1 MATKKQVENE
11 AEKTAKNPFDKPEKQ
26 VEQKTPETPEPQEE
40 QGNAEFVDS
49 DGGGIA
55 NLRKVLNIPM
65 EEAGGNKS
73 KPLDVPNDPLSSGEA
88 KSERS
93 NPFDDGDTLGS
104 SGLDPEDMEG
114 IGEMFEDVEALSEF
128 GIEILDLAMNYAAQA
143 VSGDWGQDEKYSIP
157 ESRKRKLRKPLAAV
171 LKKRSPKVSP
181 ELAFAVFV
189 LGAYAPML
197 IQAWS
202 ERQKK
207 TKAENKDRDR
217 NGALVVPKDLP
228 TNDDTTKPD
237 DYDDLITKMRANAT
251 QQEPPAPKR
260 PPGRPKGSKDS
271 KPRKKP
277 VARKRTAPA
286 KPVTKGSDDSAAK

>member
-11 AEKTAKNPFDKPEKQ
+11 AENTSKNPFDNPEKQ
-26 VEQKTPETPEPQEE
+26 DQAKAPETPQPE
-40 QGNAEFVDS
+40 QQQGETEFIDS

-73 KPLDVPNDPLSSGEA
+73 KPLDVPNDPLSSGEP
-88 KSERS
+88 KR
-93 NPFDDGDTLGS
+93 NPFEDDDTLG
-104 SGLDPEDMEG
+104 GGMDPEDLEG
-114 IGEMFEDVEALSEF
+114 IGEMFDDVEALSEF

-143 VSGDWGQDEKYSIP
+143 LSGDWGQDEKYSIP

-207 TKAENKDRDR
+207 TKEANKDRDR

-228 TNDDTTKPD
+228 TNDDLSKPD
-237 DYDDLITKMRANAT
+237 EYDDLITKMRANAT

-271 KPRKKP
+271 KPRKP
-277 VARKRTAPA
+277 VARKRTAVA
-286 KPVTKGSDDSAAK
+286 KPVTKGADNSAAK

>member
-11 AEKTAKNPFDKPEKQ
+11 AENTSKNPFEKPENQ
-26 VEQKTPETPEPQEE
+26 AQETNPQTPEPQQE
-40 QGNAEFVDS
+40 QGNTEFVDS
-49 DGGGIA
+49 EGGGIA

-65 EEAGGNKS
+65 EESGGNKS
-73 KPLDVPNDPLSSGEA
+73 KPLDVPNDPLSSGEP
-88 KSERS
+88 KK
-93 NPFDDGDTLGS
+93 NPFDDDDTLG
-104 SGLDPEDMEG
+104 GGMDPEDLEG
-114 IGEMFEDVEALSEF
+114 IGEMFDDVEALSEF

-207 TKAENKDRDR
+207 TKLEAKDRDK

-228 TNDDTTKPD
+228 ANDDTTPPD

-251 QQEPPAPKR
+251 NQEPPKPKR
-260 PPGRPKGSKDS
+260 PPGRPKGSRDS
-271 KPRKKP
+271 KPRKTP
-277 VARKRTAPA
+277 TARKRVTTKTVA
-286 KPVTKGSDDSAAK
+286 KGTDDKPTE